1 MGMLYKKTNLYTGA
15 AGRYIW
21 AYPPDK
27 FVALIKY
34 PEGFCKSKSCYSMEE
49 AVDFVENDYDKYKT
63 GQYYDNDG
71 RLVVLRKK
79 GDVRRERMF

>member
-1 MGMLYKKTNLYTGA
+1 MGMLYKKTNLYNGA

-34 PEGFCKSKSCYSMEE
+34 PEGYTKSKSCYTMEE
-49 AVDFVENDYDKYKT
+49 AVNFVENDYDKYKT
-63 GQYYDNDG
+63 GEYYDNDG
-71 RLVVLRKK
+71 RLVKMYKK
-79 GDVRRERMF
+79 GEVRPKRMF